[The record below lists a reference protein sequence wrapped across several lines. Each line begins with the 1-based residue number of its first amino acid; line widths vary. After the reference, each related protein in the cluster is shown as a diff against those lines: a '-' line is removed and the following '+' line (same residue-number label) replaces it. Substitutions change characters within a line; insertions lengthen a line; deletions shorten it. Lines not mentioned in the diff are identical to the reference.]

1 MIKNVDACRAIEQH
15 RGDAMVI
22 STMGAG
28 NPRFGWP
35 TVTHDE
41 TRDIPIGGA
50 MGKASSFALGL
61 ALAQPEKKCIVL
73 DGDGSLVMN
82 LGTLTTI
89 SEVAPSNLYH
99 FVFENGCYAV
109 TGGQPIP
116 GEGKLNFKDMALGA
130 GYPGAYDFEDFE
142 EFATNIGRILGEKGP
157 ILINLRI
164 TPEIENIPMGLRERP
179 QRNTKVAIQEAVRA
193 LKAEVA

>member
-1 MIKNVDACRAIEQH
+1 MIKNLDACRVIEEN
-15 RGDAMVI
+15 RGDAVVVT
-22 STMGAG
+22 TMGAG

-35 TVTHDE
+35 VVSHNE
-41 TRDIPIGGA
+41 ELDIPVGGA

-61 ALAQPEKKCIVL
+61 ALAKPERKVIIL

-89 SEVAPSNLYH
+89 SERSPSNLYH

-116 GEGKLNFKDMALGA
+116 GEGKLSFKDMASGA
-130 GYPGAYDFEDFE
+130 GYAAAYDFDDLEDL
-142 EFATNIGRILGEKGP
+142 ASNVGRIFNEKGP
-157 ILINLRI
+157 ILVNLKI
-164 TPEIENIPMGLRERP
+164 TPEIENIPIHLRERP
-179 QRNTKVAIQEAVRA
+179 TRNTRSAVQEVRKA
-193 LKAEVA
+193 LSS

>member
-1 MIKNVDACRAIEQH
+1 MIDNLEACRVIEQN
-15 RGDAMVI
+15 RNNAIVVT
-22 STMGAG
+22 TMGAG

-35 TVTHDE
+35 VVSQDE
-41 TRDIPIGGA
+41 ALDVPVGGA

-61 ALAQPEKKCIVL
+61 ALAQPDRNVLIL

-89 SEVAPSNLYH
+89 SETAPSNLYH

-116 GEGKLNFKDMALGA
+116 ADGKVSFKEMAAGA
-130 GYPGAYDFEDFE
+130 GYAAAYEFDDLEDL
-142 EFATNIGRILGEKGP
+142 ASGIGDILQKQGP
-157 ILINLRI
+157 IMVNLKI
-164 TPEIENIPMGLRERP
+164 TPEIENSPINLRPRP
-179 QRNTKVAIQEAVRA
+179 KRNTYGAVQELRQA
-193 LKAEVA
+193 LSE

>member
-1 MIKNVDACRAIEQH
+1 MIDNLEACRVIEQN
-15 RGDAMVI
+15 RNNAIVVT
-22 STMGAG
+22 TMGAG

-35 TVTHDE
+35 VVSQDE
-41 TRDIPIGGA
+41 ALDVPVGGA

-61 ALAQPEKKCIVL
+61 AIAQPDRNVLIL

-89 SEVAPSNLYH
+89 SETAPSNLYH

-116 GEGKLNFKDMALGA
+116 ADGKVSFKEMAAGA
-130 GYPGAYDFEDFE
+130 GYVAAYEFDDLEDL
-142 EFATNIGRILGEKGP
+142 ASGIGDILQKQGP
-157 ILINLRI
+157 IMVNLKI
-164 TPEIENIPMGLRERP
+164 TPEIENTPIDLRPRP
-179 QRNTKVAIQEAVRA
+179 KRNTYGAVQELRQA
-193 LKAEVA
+193 LSE

>member
-15 RGDAMVI
+15 RGDAMVV

-41 TRDIPIGGA
+41 TLDIPIGGA

-61 ALAQPEKKCIVL
+61 ALAQPGKRCIVL

-82 LGTLTTI
+82 LGALTTI
-89 SEVAPSNLYH
+89 SERAPSNLYH

-130 GYPGAYDFEDFE
+130 GYSGAYDFDDLE
-142 EFATNIGRILGEKGP
+142 ELATNVGRILQEKGP

-164 TPEIENIPMGLRERP
+164 TPEIENIPIHLRERP
-179 QRNTKVAIQEAVRA
+179 QRNTKVAIQEAVQA
-193 LKAEVA
+193 LRGE

>member
-1 MIKNVDACRAIEQH
+1 MIDNLDACRVIEEN
-15 RGDAMVI
+15 RNDALVVT
-22 STMGAG
+22 TMGAG

-35 TVTHDE
+35 VVSQNE
-41 TRDIPIGGA
+41 SFDIPVGGA

-61 ALAQPEKKCIVL
+61 ALAQPGRSVIIL

-89 SEVAPSNLYH
+89 SEKAPSNLYH

-116 GEGKLNFKDMALGA
+116 AEGKVNFKEMADSA
-130 GYPGAYDFEDFE
+130 GYAAAYEFDNLEDL
-142 EFATNIGRILGEKGP
+142 TSGVGQILEQTGP
-157 ILINLRI
+157 VLINLKI
-164 TPEIENIPMGLRERP
+164 VPQIENTPINLRQRP
-179 QRNTKVAIQEAVRA
+179 TRNTHMAVQEVRKA
-193 LKAEVA
+193 LTS

>member
-1 MIKNVDACRAIEQH
+1 MISNIDACRVIEGKRGNAI
-15 RGDAMVI
+15 VI
-22 STMGAG
+22 TTMGSG

-35 TVTHDE
+35 KVSNNEDL
-41 TRDIPIGGA
+41 DIPVGGA

-61 ALAQPEKKCIVL
+61 ALAQPQRRVIVL

-89 SEVAPSNLYH
+89 SERSPSNLYH

-116 GEGKLNFKDMALGA
+116 AEGKLNFKDLASGA
-130 GYPGAYDFEDFE
+130 GYCASYEFDNLEDFTSSLDQI
-142 EFATNIGRILGEKGP
+142 FGQDGP
-157 ILINLRI
+157 IFVNLRI
-164 TPEIENIPMGLRERP
+164 TPEIENTPMHLREP
-179 QRNTKVAIQEAVRA
+179 AKRNTRSAVQEVRKF
-193 LKAEVA
+193 LSSS

>member
-1 MIKNVDACRAIEQH
+1 MISNLDACRVIEKS
-15 RGDAMVI
+15 RGDALVVT
-22 STMGAG
+22 TMGAG

-35 TVTHDE
+35 VVSQNQSLDV
-41 TRDIPIGGA
+41 PVGGA

-61 ALAQPEKKCIVL
+61 ALAQPGRRVIIL

-89 SEVAPSNLYH
+89 SERSPSNLYH

-116 GEGKLNFKDMALGA
+116 AEGKVNFKEMASGA
-130 GYPGAYDFEDFE
+130 GYAAAYEFDDLEDL
-142 EFATNIGRILGEKGP
+142 ASNLGRILDGDGP
-157 ILINLRI
+157 ALINLKI
-164 TPEIENIPMGLRERP
+164 TPEIENVPIHLRERP
-179 QRNTKVAIQEAVRA
+179 KRTTRSAVQEVRKA
-193 LKAEVA
+193 LAG

>member
-1 MIKNVDACRAIEQH
+1 MIDNLEACRVIEQN
-15 RGDAMVI
+15 RNNAIVVT
-22 STMGAG
+22 TMGAG

-35 TVTHDE
+35 MVSQDE
-41 TRDIPIGGA
+41 VWDVPVGGA

-61 ALAQPEKKCIVL
+61 ALAQPYRKILIL

-89 SEVAPSNLYH
+89 SERAPSNLYH

-116 GEGKLNFKDMALGA
+116 ADGKVSFKDMAAGA
-130 GYPGAYDFEDFE
+130 GYAAAHEFDNLEDL
-142 EFATNIGRILGEKGP
+142 ASSIGEILQEKGP
-157 ILINLRI
+157 VLVNLKV
-164 TPEIENIPMGLRERP
+164 TPEIENTPINLRPRP
-179 QRNTKVAIQEAVRA
+179 RRNTYEAVTELRQA
-193 LKAEVA
+193 LSE

>member
-1 MIKNVDACRAIEQH
+1 MIKNVDACRVIEQH
-15 RGDAMVI
+15 RGDAMVV

-41 TRDIPIGGA
+41 TLDIPIGGA

-61 ALAQPEKKCIVL
+61 ALAQPGKRCIVL

-82 LGTLTTI
+82 LGALTTI
-89 SEVAPSNLYH
+89 SERAPSNLYH

-130 GYPGAYDFEDFE
+130 GYSGAYDFDDLE
-142 EFATNIGRILGEKGP
+142 ELATNVGRIFQEKGP

-164 TPEIENIPMGLRERP
+164 TPEIENIPIHLRERP
-179 QRNTKVAIQEAVRA
+179 QRNTKVAIQEAVQA
-193 LKAEVA
+193 LSGE

>member
-1 MIKNVDACRAIEQH
+1 MIKNQDACRIIEKH
-15 RGDAMVI
+15 RGDAFVVP
-22 STMGAG
+22 TMGAG

-35 TVTHDE
+35 TVTHNE
-41 TRDIPIGGA
+41 SLDIPVGGA

-61 ALAQPEKKCIVL
+61 ALAQPNKKVFIL

-89 SEVAPSNLYH
+89 AEKAPANFYH

-116 GEGKLNFKDMALGA
+116 AEGKLNFKEMALSA
-130 GYPGAYDFEDFE
+130 GYASAYEFDNLEDF
-142 EFATNIGRILGEKGP
+142 ASNIAQVLQKKGP
-157 ILINLRI
+157 VMVSLRVQ
-164 TPEIENIPMGLRERP
+164 PEIENIPVQFRERP
-179 QRNTKVAIQEAVRA
+179 RRGTSVAISEVRK
-193 LKAEVA
+193 LLQKSG